1 MDRKGIEIGEE
12 VALAAGVPMKVV
24 SELLGHSSMVITA
37 DTYTS
42 VLPEVASAAAE
53 AVFQIIPR
61 GSAEDPPDDDLEDPQ
76 EAPTDGDDAVPFPI
90 RSQSAE
96 SAGTKRTPRHPH
108 RPRNRRSDRVGPVG
122 LEPTTRGLKVR
133 CSAN

>member
-1 MDRKGIEIGEE
+1 
-12 VALAAGVPMKVV
+12 MKVV
-24 SELLGHSSMVITA
+24 SELLGHSSTVITA

-42 VLPEVASAAAE
+42 VLPEVATAAAE

-61 GSAEDPPDDDLEDPQ
+61 GTAESPDEEAAEDPEK
-76 EAPTDGDDAVPFPI
+76 APSDGESAVPFPI

-108 RPRNRRSDRVGPVG
+108 RPRTRRSEGVGPVG

-133 CSAN
+133 CSAS